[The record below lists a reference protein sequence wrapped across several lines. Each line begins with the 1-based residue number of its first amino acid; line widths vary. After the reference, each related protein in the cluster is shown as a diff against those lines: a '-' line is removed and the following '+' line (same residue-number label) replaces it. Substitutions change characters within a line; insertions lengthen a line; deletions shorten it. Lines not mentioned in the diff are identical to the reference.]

1 MIENISLPQD
11 LIFTIG
17 SETKDFAVKAKRK
30 ESFSTALFRLFFAI
44 FWLFISVPLA
54 LTFSVDLNRI
64 YFASNE
70 FLSAASF
77 IDIFHALFP
86 YLFVLVG
93 IGMLGWSISSLF
105 GKGGYFVGTPTRLV
119 SYRKGKI
126 RSVDWKQFSGDIK
139 VSGNTENGNIHLQLI
154 TGRMVS
160 STLDRRKYGPRQ
172 QRYVPDVI
180 NMIGIAN
187 ALEIEKICR
196 KRMDENSP

>member
-1 MIENISLPQD
+1 MIEYISLPQD

-30 ESFSTALFRLFFAI
+30 ESLGTALFRLVVAI

-54 LTFSVDLNRI
+54 LSFSADLNRI
-64 YFASNE
+64 NFASNE
-70 FLSAASF
+70 FLTAASF
-77 IDIFHALFP
+77 IDLFRALFP
-86 YLFVLVG
+86 FIFVLVG
-93 IGMLGWSISSLF
+93 IGVLGWSISSLF

-139 VSGNTENGNIHLQLI
+139 VSGNAENGNIHLQLI

-160 STLDRRKYGPRQ
+160 SNHGRRHGPRR

-180 NMIGIAN
+180 HMIGIPN

-196 KRMDENSP
+196 KRMDENTP

>member
-11 LIFTIG
+11 LIFAIG

-30 ESFSTALFRLFFAI
+30 ESFSTALSRLVVAI
-44 FWLFISVPLA
+44 FWLAISVPLA
-54 LTFSVDLNRI
+54 LSFSVDLNRI
-64 YFASNE
+64 NFASNE
-70 FLSAASF
+70 FLTVASF
-77 IDIFHALFP
+77 GDLFHALFP
-86 YLFVLVG
+86 SLFVLIG
-93 IGMLGWSISSLF
+93 IGILGWSIFSLF

-160 STLDRRKYGPRQ
+160 SNHDRRYGPPQ

-180 NMIGIAN
+180 HMIGIPN
-187 ALEIEKICR
+187 ALEIERICR
-196 KRMDENSP
+196 KRMDENTP